1 MTSPSLFCSKNKTK
15 VPASPFMV
23 ATLRC
28 ENVIYR
34 QGGSYDQRLQTWG
47 RKWINKTNK
56 MFMSKYG
63 LMSDVQENK

>member
-1 MTSPSLFCSKNKTK
+1 
-15 VPASPFMV
+15 MV

-63 LMSDVQENK
+63 LMSDVQESK